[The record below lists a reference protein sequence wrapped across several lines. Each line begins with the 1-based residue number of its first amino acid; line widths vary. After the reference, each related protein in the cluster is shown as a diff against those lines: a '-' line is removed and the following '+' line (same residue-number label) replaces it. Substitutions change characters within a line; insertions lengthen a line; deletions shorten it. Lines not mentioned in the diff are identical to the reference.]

1 MRDLDKALADI
12 LTIRNQLAAGTA
24 FQGYGPGA
32 VAATGVV
39 ALGGAIVQAWS
50 LGGAAPGPGAYFAF
64 WIAVAAI
71 SVAILAVEAVARTKR
86 AHSGLADEMLR
97 HAFEQ
102 MLPPAGVGALL
113 LVAFWQFAPDALW
126 MLPGLWLILVGLG
139 AFASLRILPPSMALG
154 GAYYI
159 LAGFIVLALTAE
171 TRSLSP
177 WAMGLPFAIGEFL
190 VAAILHSASERR
202 DVES

>member
-39 ALGGAIVQAWS
+39 ALAGAVIQAWS
-50 LGGAAPGPGAYFAF
+50 LGGEAPSPGNYFAF
-64 WIAVAAI
+64 WIAVAVISAAI
-71 SVAILAVEAVARTKR
+71 MALEMVARTKR

-97 HAFEQ
+97 HALEQ
-102 MLPPAGVGALL
+102 MLPAGGVGALL
-113 LVAFWQFAPDALW
+113 LIAFWQFAPDALW

-159 LAGFIVLALTAE
+159 VAGFVVLALTAD
-171 TRSLSP
+171 TRTLSP

-190 VAAILHSASERR
+190 VAAILYSASERH